1 MPDDHLDRI
10 RHQWHRERPDLDTQA
25 MGILGRI
32 YRLAAAAGSA
42 MGQTFEGHGLK
53 GYEFDVLATLRRNG
67 EPFQMLPGALA
78 ADLLITSGGMTAR
91 LDRLEQCGFIERT
104 VKPTDH
110 RARLISLTEHGLAV
124 VDAAL
129 DAAVETQQRLVTGM
143 TEDRRQ
149 LVDDLLREL
158 LALVT
163 HEASLPP
170 PHMAAPDR
178 LTAGG

>member
-32 YRLAAAAGSA
+32 YRLAAAAGPA
-42 MGQTFEGHGLK
+42 MGQTFAAHGLK

-67 EPFQMLPGALA
+67 EPFRMSPGALA

-91 LDRLEQCGFIERT
+91 LDGLEQCGLIERAIN
-104 VKPTDH
+104 PTDH
-110 RARLISLTEHGLAV
+110 RARLVSLTEHGLTV
-124 VDAAL
+124 VDAAV
-129 DAAVETQQRLVTGM
+129 DAAVDAQQRLVNGM
-143 TEDRRQ
+143 AEDRRQ

-163 HEASLPP
+163 HEATLPP
-170 PHMAAPDR
+170 LHMAAPGR
-178 LTAGG
+178 LDARG